1 MGPSLPAS
9 NSRIPKDDHTKNTT
23 DDPRGVAY
31 SLHKPV
37 LNTFMDFSILNNQQR
52 DLLKEVN
59 ALLILLS
66 ISYLLLLRLQSVGS
80 GIYT

>member
-9 NSRIPKDDHTKNTT
+9 NSRIPKDDHTKSTT
-23 DDPRGVAY
+23 DDPRGVAIEL
-31 SLHKPV
+31 SQTR

-52 DLLKEVN
+52 DLLNEVN